1 MSLEPGSA
9 AIDTLRSRRAKVGV
23 VVEAVLGS
31 PNSAEYDHMNR
42 SDVPRGGCST
52 WDSSNVA
59 FSAGVVILRGPVLYL
74 SPFKL
79 QIQVENHAIGGF
91 GRSVPNTL

>member
-1 MSLEPGSA
+1 MGQFECSLLCGS
-9 AIDTLRSRRAKVGV
+9 
-23 VVEAVLGS
+23 
-31 PNSAEYDHMNR
+31 
-42 SDVPRGGCST
+42 SD
-52 WDSSNVA
+52 
-59 FSAGVVILRGPVLYL
+59 LRGPVLYL